1 MRESKQTPL
10 TLPRGLNPHDFK
22 QSLEMFEAAVFDNAT
37 VFAAVAVRPRR
48 RAEFESFEAALEFV
62 SFQHDPNSWLIY
74 ASTSSGRTMI
84 PDRAKWSEWSA
95 RSLESARLQLE
106 CIRPKRTPLQR
117 R

>member
-1 MRESKQTPL
+1 MPTSNQEPL
-10 TLPRGLNPHDFK
+10 KTPRGGNPHDFTQK
-22 QSLEMFEAAVFDNAT
+22 LVNWEAAVFDNAT